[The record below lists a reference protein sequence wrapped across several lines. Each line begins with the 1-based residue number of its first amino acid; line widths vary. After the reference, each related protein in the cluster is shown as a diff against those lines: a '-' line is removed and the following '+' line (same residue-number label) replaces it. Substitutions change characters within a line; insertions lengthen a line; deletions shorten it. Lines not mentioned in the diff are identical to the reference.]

1 MCLGTLVNHIHEIA
15 STEEAMLN
23 LFGPLSACN
32 ILNANYN
39 CDRYKSSSVPLKK
52 TLFQGKKCPL
62 STRFL
67 KMIHPYFDKSINNL
81 KYRQTYIISWE

>member
-1 MCLGTLVNHIHEIA
+1 MCLSTLGNHIHEIA
-15 STEEAMLN
+15 STKEATLN

-52 TLFQGKKCPL
+52 TLFQGKKSPR
-62 STRFL
+62 STRFW
-67 KMIHPYFDKSINNL
+67 KIIYPHFDK
-81 KYRQTYIISWE
+81 